1 MDDEQFETF
10 FIIKYV
16 TMDAAMLNWLT
27 NPIEFTAEESEFFD
41 RYTKRRFPNLNL
53 ISSTDPF
60 DKPE

>member
-1 MDDEQFETF
+1 
-10 FIIKYV
+10 
-16 TMDAAMLNWLT
+16 MDAAMVNWLT